1 MSASM
6 SEETWIEI
14 LLAFDAL
21 KMEEKHVSIKKK
33 FARAL
38 KGNGAYEYIDNAC
51 VYCQRERGVFCGV
64 VLVRMMCFRSESVQ
78 LMGNGMYIIMYISL
92 C

>member
-51 VYCQRERGVFCGV
+51 VVYVYSIQSCILNVYCVYV
-64 VLVRMMCFRSESVQ
+64 VYM
-78 LMGNGMYIIMYISL
+78 
-92 C
+92 